1 MGTHCGLKCL
11 IKLTKLQNYK
21 SFPKPRF
28 RVSNSLLDASPT
40 MNAYDSIERGAAD
53 EVERRRRRT
62 FTLTQLLVACVAV
75 GVCAIA
81 ATMVVNTPALKRGFR
96 PNYAER
102 YL

>member
-1 MGTHCGLKCL
+1 M
-11 IKLTKLQNYK
+11 
-21 SFPKPRF
+21 
-28 RVSNSLLDASPT
+28 
-40 MNAYDSIERGAAD
+40 
-53 EVERRRRRT
+53 
-62 FTLTQLLVACVAV
+62 FTPTQLLVACVAV